1 MIDSFPFESFLLE
14 DGSLDSSIG
23 SFWPYAGDAATSES
37 FTDGSGGTWV
47 LTILGMLSVFFA
59 FVGWF
64 WVEHQR
70 FKEATQRIRASGRW
84 APASPPATS
93 DEPSAE

>member
-14 DGSLDSSIG
+14 DGSLDSSVG
-23 SFWPYAGDAATSES
+23 SFWPYAGDAAASES

-47 LTILGMLSVFFA
+47 LTILGMLSIFFA

-64 WVEHQR
+64 WYEHQR
-70 FKEATQRIRASGRW
+70 LKKATERIRTSGRW
-84 APASPPATS
+84 TPAPPRSPGF
-93 DEPSAE
+93 DGPSE